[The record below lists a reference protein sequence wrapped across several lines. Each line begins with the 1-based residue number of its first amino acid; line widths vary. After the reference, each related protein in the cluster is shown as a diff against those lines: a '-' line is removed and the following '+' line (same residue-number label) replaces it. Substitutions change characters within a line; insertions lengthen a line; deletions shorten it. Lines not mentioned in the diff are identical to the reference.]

1 MTCCP
6 KSAGALATV
15 RSFLPST
22 SISSIRASPRGP
34 GRPKSADRAAGT
46 LCDWSGA
53 CAGSSSSGSTW
64 SRCSRST
71 TRARSP
77 RCWRERCCTS
87 SWRWSRLAAATAGA
101 TANRD
106 SGIIASGMDLTF
118 FAIVIMSAWV
128 VGIAVAGLVMAL
140 RPGGIRVRL
149 AAATGATGA
158 PPSRRDEILLGGDAE
173 VLGNV
178 RGRVEAVQLRPE
190 SHELQSIE
198 LGTGLGLE
206 TQFVPASAILSA
218 DGRVVRLAES
228 WIASPDGSDAKA
240 ATLRRDMS
248 VKGAEGK
255 RLGRLRL
262 VCFDPASGR
271 VTSLVIAGRGTPSL
285 RLVPMARVQEV
296 GPGSVVTDLRSSD
309 WMKLQPFA
317 TDWEIRQAVMDQLAA
332 DPTLRAAQ
340 RSISV
345 EVHDQVVTLAG
356 YVADDSQTEQ
366 LARLIRSVPGV
377 QQIDRRLITDEELAG
392 AVTEAIRR
400 DPAAAAAQVQVSA
413 HDGTVDITGEAPDR
427 ATVRAIERV
436 AGQVPG
442 VQVLHNV
449 VAVRK
454 PAGLAS

>member
-1 MTCCP
+1 
-6 KSAGALATV
+6 
-15 RSFLPST
+15 
-22 SISSIRASPRGP
+22 
-34 GRPKSADRAAGT
+34 
-46 LCDWSGA
+46 
-53 CAGSSSSGSTW
+53 
-64 SRCSRST
+64 
-71 TRARSP
+71 
-77 RCWRERCCTS
+77 
-87 SWRWSRLAAATAGA
+87 
-101 TANRD
+101 
-106 SGIIASGMDLTF
+106 MDLTF

-128 VGIAVAGLVMAL
+128 VGIAAAGLAMVL
-140 RPGGIRVRL
+140 RPGGAAIQL
-149 AAATGATGA
+149 AGTGGAKAGA
-158 PPSRRDEILLGGDAE
+158 PTGPRDEILLGGDAE

-218 DGRVVRLAES
+218 DGRVVGLAES
-228 WIASPDGSDAKA
+228 WIESPDGSDDRA

-377 QQIDRRLITDEELAG
+377 QQIDRKLITDEELSG